1 MRVLIADDH
10 AIVRRGLRD
19 ILAHAYAGTHF
30 AEASTG
36 DEVIQHL
43 GESHFD
49 VLLLDISM
57 PGRSGLDILREVKH
71 LHPRLPVVMLSILPE
86 DQYALRCLRAG
97 AAAYLNKDSAPEEL
111 LQTIRKVLRGG
122 RYVSASVADK
132 LVDDLSDPP
141 NRPLHEL
148 LSDREHEVM
157 KMIAAGVALTE
168 IALQLHLSVKTI
180 SSYRTRILEKMR
192 MKSNA
197 ELTRYALEHK
207 LIE

>member
-1 MRVLIADDH
+1 
-10 AIVRRGLRD
+10 
-19 ILAHAYAGTHF
+19 
-30 AEASTG
+30 
-36 DEVIQHL
+36 
-43 GESHFD
+43 
-49 VLLLDISM
+49 
-57 PGRSGLDILREVKH
+57 
-71 LHPRLPVVMLSILPE
+71 MLSILPE